1 MKLVIYLRLTEN
13 GTFQFSNTTDFE
25 INKSSGVVQ
34 KGANDYVMVYESV
47 NGADKSISDGL
58 TSSFFVDN
66 EGRLDFTHCE
76 KFIMVRHQQQQ
87 RATAPMRNCLQ

>member
-47 NGADKSISDGL
+47 NGCG
-58 TSSFFVDN
+58 
-66 EGRLDFTHCE
+66 
-76 KFIMVRHQQQQ
+76 
-87 RATAPMRNCLQ
+87 